1 MDEMD
6 MVKQLKDVA
15 PLRPDAYERA
25 RSTLATAMATSERPE
40 MVAAPARKK
49 RFTWTRNLRVGVG
62 AIAVAAAA
70 VAVVS
75 VTSATQAP
83 PPGEPAAQ
91 PQSPVV
97 ESRLVTLAADVKASG
112 GSLPGDASLVI
123 RTTTAPDGKPY
134 VTYNLYTD
142 KGEIFFADERSAL
155 TGVVVRG
162 DNLAESYHSSVIA
175 AARFAAGND
184 LDKAR
189 VQMINASRNPWG
201 LGLSPAEAQQAW
213 DKSEAEV
220 APILKQ
226 KGYTGPLPR
235 PRPTGKALADG
246 INNTLLTNSLS
257 ALDTGAANP
266 EVRAGV
272 LRLISTIP
280 DVSVTKAT
288 ANGQPTLNLT
298 AGAALFAGHSGYVL
312 TINAQTGLP
321 IRSETTNTAPG
332 EKPSPAATY
341 ESSRVKVA
349 DIVAG
354 KF

>member
-1 MDEMD
+1 
-6 MVKQLKDVA
+6 
-15 PLRPDAYERA
+15 
-25 RSTLATAMATSERPE
+25 

-189 VQMINASRNPWG
+189 VQMINASRNRSSQVWTVSAMRFSRASTSTRGPPRSCGTRTIMWMRARVDSDSWTCEST
-201 LGLSPAEAQQAW
+201 LEAPSRSRMTA
-213 DKSEAEV
+213 SM
-220 APILKQ
+220 
-226 KGYTGPLPR
+226 R
-235 PRPTGKALADG
+235 S
-246 INNTLLTNSLS
+246 LTW
-257 ALDTGAANP
+257 
-266 EVRAGV
+266 V
-272 LRLISTIP
+272 L
-280 DVSVTKAT
+280 
-288 ANGQPTLNLT
+288 
-298 AGAALFAGHSGYVL
+298 Y
-312 TINAQTGLP
+312 
-321 IRSETTNTAPG
+321 RSRGT
-332 EKPSPAATY
+332 
-341 ESSRVKVA
+341 
-349 DIVAG
+349 
-354 KF
+354 